1 MARAGTGSRAF
12 GMNTED
18 SGDLE
23 ASKVRFNYP
32 NSIHVTADKILV
44 GSYSGTVDEFN
55 ENLFTAANKDTAWL
69 QQMGGGAV
77 SRWTGVKQA
86 MATIALI
93 PNGRFVGHI
102 SSYKAGHRL
111 DCELI
116 RQLYLNQI
124 LVPLNEN

>member
-93 PNGRFVGHI
+93 PNGRVFVLRYLPMRVSTIGACGYNKTWLLV
-102 SSYKAGHRL
+102 S
-111 DCELI
+111 I
-116 RQLYLNQI
+116 RFK
-124 LVPLNEN
+124 